1 MDAYCEHLGAHLGY
15 GGHVE
20 GEVLQCPFHGWQWNH
35 EGRNVCIPYQ
45 DRPNRGRRIR
55 TYPTVERN
63 ESVYI
68 WHDVDRRD
76 PFFEAPDIFASFDD
90 TSSVDHYYPQQ
101 RLYREALELHPQ
113 YVLENGVDFAHF
125 KFVHQTPIVPVFT
138 RHDFDDTVSYVDF
151 TITFEG
157 DDNQVIDDVKSG
169 VEAIN
174 GGLGIAVTKSWG
186 MVDNRTISAITPVD
200 HSTSDVR
207 FMVYIGR
214 KPGDSSPRAESKAHE
229 FGAGGHPAVHPGCAH
244 LAASALFGSTGA
256 GELRDGRVH
265 RNSQVG
271 HPVLS
276 RRTRRERRRVASQ
289 SRERSNP
296 MSATHKPIRVFQ
308 VATGNVGSEM
318 IKRIATQPDLELIG
332 VHCYSPDKIGKD
344 AGELA
349 GLAPNGVKATGS
361 IDEIIAA
368 KPDVLTFHGVFPDE
382 DLYVKVLEAGID
394 IVTTADWITGWHRD
408 TNHPHPSGKPVS
420 QLLQEAC
427 TNGGATFYGTGM
439 NPGLNQILGVV
450 CSADV
455 ADIENVTTIESV
467 DVSCHH
473 SKDTWIEVGYGQ
485 PVDDPSIPGKLEK
498 YTRVFADSVLMM
510 ADCFDLQLDEVKFSY
525 ELGACT
531 KDVDLGWYKL
541 PKGSLGGN
549 YLKYQGMVDGVPRVE
564 THLEWQMTPHTDPSW
579 DIKGCYITHV
589 KGDPCIYNK
598 HMVFPKPGVDLSNPD
613 NFASIGMTITGM
625 PALAAI
631 RSVVAAPP
639 GLVTSADLPLRGFAG
654 RFRL

>member
-1 MDAYCEHLGAHLGY
+1 M
-15 GGHVE
+15 
-20 GEVLQCPFHGWQWNH
+20 
-35 EGRNVCIPYQ
+35 
-45 DRPNRGRRIR
+45 
-55 TYPTVERN
+55 VERN

-68 WHDVDRRD
+68 WHDVERRE
-76 PFFEAPDIFASFDD
+76 PFFDAPDVFAAFDD
-90 TSSVDHYYPQQ
+90 GSSAADYYPQQ
-101 RLYREALELHPQ
+101 RLYRAGLELHPQ

-125 KFVHQTPIVPVFT
+125 KYVHNTPIVPVFT
-138 RHDFDDTVSYVDF
+138 RHDFAEPVSFVDF

-157 DDNQVIDDVKSG
+157 DDGQKIEDVNSG

-200 HSTSDVR
+200 ECTSDVR

-214 KPGDSSPRAESKAHE
+214 TPGKDPARAEAQ
-229 FGAGGHPAVHPGCAH
+229 GARVRARSDPAVRAGRRN
-244 LAASALFGSTGA
+244 LAAPALLGPARA
-256 GELRDGRVH
+256 GHRRVRGLH

-271 HPVLS
+271 QAVLS
-276 RRTRRERRRVASQ
+276 RRHRWQRRRSVRSIRERLNGMNAPAR
-289 SRERSNP
+289 
-296 MSATHKPIRVFQ
+296 PIRVFQ
-308 VATGNVGSEM
+308 VGHR
-318 IKRIATQPDLELIG
+318 KRRFGDDQADRAP
-332 VHCYSPDKIGKD
+332 SPISNS
-344 AGELA
+344 LA
-349 GLAPNGVKATGS
+349 CTAIRRRRSARTPASSPASAPNGVKATGT
-361 IDEIIAA
+361 IEEIIAA

-382 DLYVKVLEAGID
+382 DLYVKVLEAGIN

-420 QLLQEAC
+420 QLLAEAC
-427 TNGGATFYGTGM
+427 EKGGATFYGTGM

-455 ADIENVTTIESV
+455 AEIENVTTIESV

-473 SKDTWIEVGYGQ
+473 SKDTWIEVGYGL
-485 PVDDPSIPGKLEK
+485 PVDDPSIPAKLEK

-510 ADCFDLQLDEVKFSY
+510 ADCFDLTLDEVKFSY

-531 KDVDLGWYKL
+531 KDVDLGWYTL

-549 YLKYQGMVDGVPRVE
+549 YIKYQGMVDGVPRVE

-579 DIKGCYITHV
+579 DIKGCYITQI
-589 KGDPCIYNK
+589 KGDPCVYNK
-598 HMVFPKPGVDLSNPD
+598 HMIFPKPGVDLSNPD
-613 NFASIGMTITGM
+613 NFASIGMTVTGM

-631 RSVVAAPP
+631 KSVVAAPP
-639 GLVTSADLPLRGFAG
+639 GLITSADLPLRGFAG
-654 RFRL
+654 RFKK